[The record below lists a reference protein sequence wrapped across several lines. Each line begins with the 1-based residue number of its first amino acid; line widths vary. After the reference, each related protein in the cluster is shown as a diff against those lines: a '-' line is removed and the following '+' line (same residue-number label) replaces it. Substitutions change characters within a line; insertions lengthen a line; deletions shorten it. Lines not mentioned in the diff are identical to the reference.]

1 MRYPSVRYLSVMVC
15 VLLVMSSIRGPVIA
29 QTPVPAIVGTVLVS
43 KRPVTKALGFVGRI
57 EAMNKV
63 EVRARVTGYLQA
75 VLFKEGDK
83 VAEGAPLFR
92 IEREPFDAAVQQA
105 KGNVLKAK
113 GALANAS
120 LQRARAEELL
130 ARQTGT
136 AAVRDV
142 RVAEEQTALG
152 DVAVAEAQLDG
163 AMINLGYTQ
172 ITSPIAGIISRTN
185 VTKGNVVGPDSGVL
199 TTIVSQDPTYVVF
212 PVSQREFLRL
222 ENEKRKMAGDVLKVS
237 LRFSDGSTYDHEGKI
252 NFVDVT
258 VDKSTDTITVRAI
271 VPNPDGMLIDGQ
283 LVQVT
288 VEGGKPQEKVT
299 VPESALLADQQGVY
313 VFVVED
319 GKAQVRRLKL
329 GGEIG
334 GDSIVESG
342 LTGGEQVIVEGVD
355 RARPGGP
362 VTASPVMP
370 LTDRS

>member
-120 LQRARAEELL
+120 LQRARAQELL

>member
-1 MRYPSVRYLSVMVC
+1 MRYPSVRYLSVIVC
-15 VLLVMSSIRGPVIA
+15 VLLAMSSIRGPVIA
-29 QTPVPAIVGTVLVS
+29 QTPAPAIVGTVLVS
-43 KRPVTKALGFVGRI
+43 KRPVTNALGFVGRI

-120 LQRARAEELL
+120 LQRARAQELL